1 MSAPAKSPITHVRH
15 VGMAVPNFTES
26 VEFYRN
32 TWGLELVAEV
42 HVPDFLCV
50 LPVADFGPGHEDR
63 VTGCRQLEI
72 ANVGPGLL

>member
-1 MSAPAKSPITHVRH
+1 MREQPGLRKASKKLDLGVVERSACCLNGFHS
-15 VGMAVPNFTES
+15 
-26 VEFYRN
+26 
-32 TWGLELVAEV
+32 LELVAEV

-50 LPVADFGPGHEDR
+50 LPVADFGPCHEDR